1 MLYSPYGSVARQK
14 CSSGSPPDLHEA
26 VWQRAEEEGMTVS
39 DYLLTLIRRDLAV
52 PSQRQWLAELG
63 TRPPFH
69 GDDII
74 KTLDEVRSTHC
85 GASKLGE

>member
-1 MLYSPYGSVARQK
+1 
-14 CSSGSPPDLHEA
+14 
-26 VWQRAEEEGMTVS
+26 MTVS

-85 GASKLGE
+85 GTSKLGE